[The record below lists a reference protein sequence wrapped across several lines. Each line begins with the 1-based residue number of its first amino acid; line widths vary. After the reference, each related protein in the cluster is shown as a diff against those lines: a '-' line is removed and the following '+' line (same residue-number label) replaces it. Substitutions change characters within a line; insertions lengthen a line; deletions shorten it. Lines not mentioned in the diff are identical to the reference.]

1 MESWLPSF
9 YLFLFIVILYTQEL
23 WLAEKT
29 WHLAQILV
37 SKTERER
44 DPLSLSLEVSIC
56 DRIVVFFGLWFLP
69 CSIPFDVTIS
79 SRSTTSL
86 EWTFKSFV
94 FKKIIS
100 FSLIL
105 DVRLSTYKLT
115 WELLAEIWINKYNW
129 LSAWNKMM
137 LSTDILL
144 LVLLTELIIFISAL

>member
-1 MESWLPSF
+1 MSTMRPMLTSWMWKKPIGKLTSKFLLSPIF
-9 YLFLFIVILYTQEL
+9 YKNWPVVFVIIFYFIFIVTLYTQEL

-37 SKTERER
+37 GKTERER
-44 DPLSLSLEVSIC
+44 DPLSLSLEVSIW

-94 FKKIIS
+94 FKK
-100 FSLIL
+100 
-105 DVRLSTYKLT
+105 
-115 WELLAEIWINKYNW
+115 
-129 LSAWNKMM
+129 
-137 LSTDILL
+137 
-144 LVLLTELIIFISAL
+144 